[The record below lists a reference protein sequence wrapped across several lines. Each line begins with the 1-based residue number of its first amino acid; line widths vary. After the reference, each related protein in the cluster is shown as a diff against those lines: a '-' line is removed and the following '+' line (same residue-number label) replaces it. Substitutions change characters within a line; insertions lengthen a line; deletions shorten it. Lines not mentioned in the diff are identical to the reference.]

1 MYMYVKCLMNILS
14 ELTFE
19 LLRRNMRANY
29 PEFDAGELRARQISV
44 LTG

>member
-1 MYMYVKCLMNILS
+1 MHMYMKYLMNILS
-14 ELTFE
+14 KLTFE